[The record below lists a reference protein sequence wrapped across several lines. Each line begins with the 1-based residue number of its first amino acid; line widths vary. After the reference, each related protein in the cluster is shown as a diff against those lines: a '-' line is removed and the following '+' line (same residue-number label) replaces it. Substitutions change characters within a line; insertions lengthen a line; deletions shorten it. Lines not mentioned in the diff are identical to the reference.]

1 MASAWETARSSI
13 QEKLDALLER
23 ITEAQDAGEPVSLS
37 WLNSERRYRELIEQ
51 VDTEL
56 ASLTE
61 TILPKLTEAQSDGIT
76 LSVDAAKQLTTA
88 ALGPAPEG
96 VEVAWNRLPK
106 ATVEALVGYASDG
119 SPLRVLLDE
128 FGLDASR
135 QIRGVLIAGVSR
147 GAGAAQ
153 MTRELKTLVG
163 DGKDPGNLK
172 GRAET
177 IVRTEFHRASR
188 AAQLGSYGQ
197 NADLFEGWVWTAALD
212 GRTCTSCWAMH
223 GTLHPLTEMLDDHPN
238 GRCVMTPRTKS
249 WDELTG
255 EGGYEDTRPVIEDGS
270 ARFARLTPERQKE
283 VLGAG
288 LYDLYAAGTVTLPEL
303 VRQDS
308 NPRWGTMR
316 RPATLTEVTGN

>member
-13 QEKLDALLER
+13 QSKLDALMER

-61 TILPKLTEAQSDGIT
+61 TILPKITEAQSDGIA
-76 LSVDAAKQLTTA
+76 LSVDAAKQLTVS

-147 GAGAAQ
+147 GAGAMQ

-188 AAQLGSYGQ
+188 AAQLDSYGQ

-255 EGGYEDTRPVIEDGS
+255 EGGYEDTRPTIEDGS

-288 LYDLYAAGTVTLPEL
+288 LYDLYAAGKVSLPEL
-303 VRQDS
+303 VRQYS

-316 RPATLTEVTGN
+316 RPATLKEVTG

>member
-1 MASAWETARSSI
+1 M
-13 QEKLDALLER
+13 DR
-23 ITEAQDAGEPVSLS
+23 ITEAQENGEPISLS
-37 WLNSERRYRELIEQ
+37 WLNSERRWRELIEQ

-61 TILPKLTEAQSDGIT
+61 TILPTITEAQSDGIT
-76 LSVDAAKQLTTA
+76 LSVDAAKQLTVS
-88 ALGPAPEG
+88 ALGPAPDG

-188 AAQLGSYGQ
+188 AAQLDSYGQ

-255 EGGYEDTRPVIEDGS
+255 EGGHEDTRPTIEDGS

-288 LYDLYAAGTVTLPEL
+288 LYDLYAAGTVSLPEL
-303 VRQDS
+303 VRQDKS
-308 NPRWGTMR
+308 PRWGTMR
-316 RPATLTEVTGN
+316 RPATLKEVTG

>member
-1 MASAWETARSSI
+1 MASAWESARSSI
-13 QEKLDALLER
+13 QTRLDSLIER
-23 ITEAQDAGEPVSLS
+23 ITEAQEAGEPVSLS
-37 WLNSERRYRELIEQ
+37 WLNSERRWRELIEQ
-51 VDTEL
+51 TDSALAEL
-56 ASLTE
+56 ADTQTPALSA
-61 TILPKLTEAQSDGIT
+61 AQSEGIT
-76 LSVDAAKQLTTA
+76 LSVDAAKTLTTA
-88 ALGPAPEG
+88 ALGAAPEG

-119 SPLRVLLDE
+119 SPLRTLLDE

-135 QIRGVLIAGVSR
+135 QIRNVLIAGVSR
-147 GAGAAQ
+147 GAGAMQ

-188 AAQLGSYGQ
+188 AAQLASYSQ

-255 EGGYEDTRPVIEDGS
+255 EGGHEDTRPMIEDGS
-270 ARFARLTPERQKE
+270 TRFARLTPERQKE

-288 LYDLYAAGTVTLPEL
+288 LYDLYAAGTVTLAEL

-316 RPATLTEVTGN
+316 RPATLKEVTG